1 MDTYSRSYPGTTLSL
16 GIFSLIALTVILT
29 IGMLLQVEDMV
40 QLKIL
45 IEDSGPVQMTG
56 QLAIELTFAGCLLSA
71 IVSSQRRA
79 SFLPLS
85 YLTMFYFLREA
96 DFHYKVSEFAKATQ
110 FKRFYL
116 HEMIPLSTKL
126 FMASI
131 IILFLVVLVKYLR
144 REKAVF
150 LKALRHKVTWA
161 WFAVCWFMVFG
172 VSQVIDQIPLFH
184 TEKGQ
189 VFEEVFEAS
198 AEVIALLTLILFWI
212 QVWGTIRAKTAP
224 NTTAASTQTTR

>member
-1 MDTYSRSYPGTTLSL
+1 MDTYGPSYPGETLSL
-16 GIFSLIALTVILT
+16 GIFSLIALAMIFT
-29 IGMLLQVEDMV
+29 IGMLLQVEDIV

-56 QLAIELTFAGCLLSA
+56 QFAIGLTFAGCLLSA
-71 IVSSQRRA
+71 VFSGTRRS

-110 FKRFYL
+110 IKRFYL

-144 REKAVF
+144 REKEGF
-150 LKALRHKVTWA
+150 LQALRHKISWA
-161 WFAVCWFMVFG
+161 WFAVCWFVVFG

-184 TEKGQ
+184 NEKGQ

-198 AEVIALLTLILFWI
+198 AEAIALLTLILFWV
-212 QVWGTIRAKTAP
+212 QVWGMHRAKTVS
-224 NTTAASTQTTR
+224 TT